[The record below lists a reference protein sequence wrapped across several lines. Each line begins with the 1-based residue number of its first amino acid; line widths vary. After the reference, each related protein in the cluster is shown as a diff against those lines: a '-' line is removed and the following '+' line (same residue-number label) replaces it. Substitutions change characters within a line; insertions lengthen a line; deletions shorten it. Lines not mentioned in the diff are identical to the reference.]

1 MSIDD
6 RDYMRN
12 RSRASDMESRRFRTS
27 EQQKTRQAEQLK
39 QRFAKYSR
47 SPNRVAVPK
56 AGWKR
61 FVLILLV
68 LVMGAMLLKRVPQ
81 ISAYFQSRQSNTP
94 FPVTGAVRWFI
105 PAPANGVNDA
115 APLTITGFA
124 EAGRHAVVRLDTW
137 EAHAPVVMIP
147 IRSGET
153 ATLQVPLGRYRIT
166 YAPNAAWQGE
176 LKLLGET
183 QEGIEPLEFYRTGNQ
198 PMGHHIDLNGRL
210 NGNLK
215 TRRASFF

>member
-1 MSIDD
+1 
-6 RDYMRN
+6 
-12 RSRASDMESRRFRTS
+12 MESQRFRMS
-27 EQQKTRQAEQLK
+27 EQQKIRQAEQLK
-39 QRFAKYSR
+39 QRFTKFSN

-56 AGWKR
+56 VAWKR

-81 ISAYFQSRQSNTP
+81 ISAYFQSRQAKAP
-94 FPVTGAVRWFI
+94 FPMTGAVRWFI
-105 PAPANGVNDA
+105 PAPANGANDL

-166 YAPNAAWQGE
+166 YAPNTAWQGE

-183 QEGIEPLEFYRTGNQ
+183 QEGIEPLEFYRTDNQ
-198 PMGHHIDLNGRL
+198 RMGQRIDLNGRL

-215 TRRASFF
+215 IRRASFF

>member
-1 MSIDD
+1 MSIDG

-12 RSRASDMESRRFRTS
+12 RDQVSDIEFRRFRMS
-27 EQQKTRQAEQLK
+27 EQQKTRQAKQLK
-39 QRFAKYSR
+39 QRFAKYSD

-56 AGWKR
+56 TAWKR
-61 FVLILLV
+61 FFLILLV
-68 LVMGAMLLKRVPQ
+68 LGMGTMLLNRVSE
-81 ISAYFQSRQSNTP
+81 ISVYLQSRQAKAP
-94 FPVTGAVRWFI
+94 FAVTGAVRWFI
-105 PAPANGVNDA
+105 PAPANGVNDT

-124 EAGRHAVVRLDTW
+124 ETGRHVVVRLDTW
-137 EAHAPVVMIP
+137 EAHAPIVMIP

-166 YAPNAAWQGE
+166 YAPNASWQGE
-176 LKLLGET
+176 FKLLGEV
-183 QEGIEPLEFYRTGNQ
+183 QEGVEPLEFYRTGNQ
-198 PMGHHIDLNGRL
+198 RMGHRIDLNGRL